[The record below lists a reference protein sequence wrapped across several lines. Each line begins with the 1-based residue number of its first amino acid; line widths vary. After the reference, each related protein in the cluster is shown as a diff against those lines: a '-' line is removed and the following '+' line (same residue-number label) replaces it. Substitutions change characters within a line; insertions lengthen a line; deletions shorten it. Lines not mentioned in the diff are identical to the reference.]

1 MRTSLIALRLFVII
15 LKEKQNY
22 SFALVWLKD
31 VVSFVSSSID
41 APIAAE
47 KDVVF
52 HAHHSSTN
60 RNVKTKSNYQLNA
73 DLFNLTFEICPSRGF
88 IPHLNGL
95 SRSKLYNSFTC
106 IRVFF
111 FVYIYMYLYNFT
123 FEFISIIRVSERQ
136 NFCLGFHEID
146 YCKSSFINLHL
157 GSLQIRSSYLLAKK
171 QKNWLES
178 GAGSI
183 RVLIPMYANIFK
195 SMAIV
200 WNWYLNWF
208 SLQNRTLDIPI
219 EINLERWNPNLIT
232 S

>member
-111 FVYIYMYLYNFT
+111 FVHIYMYLYHFT

-171 QKNWLES
+171 QKTDWNL
-178 GAGSI
+178 
-183 RVLIPMYANIFK
+183 VLDQFEYLSPCMQIYSNQWQLFEIDTWTDSAYKIGHWIFPSK
-195 SMAIV
+195 LI
-200 WNWYLNWF
+200 WK
-208 SLQNRTLDIPI
+208 D
-219 EINLERWNPNLIT
+219 EIQI
-232 S
+232 